1 MEKTEKNVEIYTE
14 DGKYSIPK
22 KDLEKYRVREGKAED
37 DPEVAAYLQSFNTSA
52 LRPNT
57 TLTLQL
63 GQRAIVRSG
72 GKMIISAETVVP
84 PG

>member
-37 DPEVAAYLQSFNTSA
+37 DPEVAAYLQSFNT
-52 LRPNT
+52 
-57 TLTLQL
+57 
-63 GQRAIVRSG
+63 
-72 GKMIISAETVVP
+72 
-84 PG
+84 